1 MVEERHLARGGD
13 GRAVPFLPVRSRLVA
28 GTNSMTTSSIVIDKA
43 QQLAAAGRHTE
54 VIAYLGARDA
64 SELENS
70 PDLALLYG
78 TAHARVGRPVEG
90 LQWLD
95 MALDQARRRQEQ
107 AVEGRALNAR
117 GAVALVS
124 GRLDEAADYCTR
136 ALMVASR
143 DGDIGTAGRSSTN
156 LGIINHLRGRHAE
169 AIASWDIALAA
180 FDRAGWRPGVAQCHH
195 NLGLTYRDQGALDRA
210 LTEADW
216 AVTEGEASGDQT
228 LWALALRGRA
238 EIRVARGE
246 IGLAR
251 RALDEVRV
259 IRSRVP
265 DPADEAE
272 DQRALALVLTAE
284 GELVAA
290 EHALRDVMVRAEGHR
305 RPQLLAEATR
315 DLAIVLRRS
324 GRNAEAQAAAR
335 TAQAIFARLGAEAEI
350 RSLAS
355 QEWEDDFGAELGRS
369 LAPLHAAQALADAG
383 DYAELVTY
391 LAGRTQD
398 ELEQSP
404 MLALLSGIG
413 HSRLGRLD
421 VGQQWAMVA
430 LSRARVLGDRTLE
443 VRGLNVCGAIA
454 LERGGI
460 NEATSFFTRAQ
471 EEAMQDNDMAT
482 LGRCANNLGIIAN
495 MQGDYGRAVGA
506 YTRAIA
512 AYQKARN
519 DRGIA
524 ETQHNLGITYREQG
538 RLDDAMHATDTA
550 MREAERLGD
559 RRLKAQALA
568 GRAEIQVAR
577 GDPELAIR
585 EAQRAVVIHRDLKD
599 AVRETEDL
607 RILAVA
613 LGAAG
618 RKPEAEAMFREV
630 IARAAKHER
639 PLLVAIAQRDLAY
652 LLAREGNIAPAREV
666 AETARATLERLGA
679 KAEAEKLDAL
689 LAQPH
694 FGTHEPGRAQAGNP
708 PTAPDLGAPMPTRD
722 PSVPKNERVGPP

>member
-1 MVEERHLARGGD
+1 MR
-13 GRAVPFLPVRSRLVA
+13 
-28 GTNSMTTSSIVIDKA
+28 TSSIVVDKA
-43 QQLAAAGRHTE
+43 QELAAAGRHTE

-64 SELENS
+64 SEIEES
-70 PDLALLYG
+70 PNLALLYG
-78 TAHARVGRPVEG
+78 TAHARVGRQVEG
-90 LQWLD
+90 LRWLD
-95 MALDQARRRQEQ
+95 VALDQARRRQEPD
-107 AVEGRALNAR
+107 VEGRALNAR

-143 DGDIGTAGRSSTN
+143 DGDIGTAGRCSTN
-156 LGIINHLRGRHAE
+156 LGIISHLRGRHAE
-169 AIASWDIALAA
+169 AIASWEIALAA
-180 FDRAGWRPGVAQCHH
+180 FDRAGLRPGVAQCHH

-216 AVTEGEASGDQT
+216 AVTESEACGDHT

-238 EIRVARGE
+238 EIRVAQGE
-246 IGLAR
+246 LHLAR
-251 RALDEVRV
+251 RVLDEVRA
-259 IRSRVP
+259 IRGRVP
-265 DPADEAE
+265 DAADEAE
-272 DQRALALVLTAE
+272 DQRALALVLAAE
-284 GELVAA
+284 GEMVAA

-315 DLAIVLRRS
+315 DLASVLLRT

-335 TAQAIFARLGAEAEI
+335 AAQGIFARLGAEAEI
-350 RSLAS
+350 RNLAS
-355 QEWEDDFGAELGRS
+355 QEWEGDFGAELG
-369 LAPLHAAQALADAG
+369 
-383 DYAELVTY
+383 
-391 LAGRTQD
+391 
-398 ELEQSP
+398 QSP

-460 NEATSFFTRAQ
+460 SEATSFFTRAQ

-577 GDPELAIR
+577 GEPELAIR
-585 EAQRAVVIHRDLKD
+585 EAQRAVVIHRDLKN

-613 LGAAG
+613 LGAAVG
-618 RKPEAEAMFREV
+618 KREAEAMFREV

-639 PLLVAIAQRDLAY
+639 PLLVAIAQRDLAS
-652 LLAREGNIAPAREV
+652 LLAREGNIAAREV

-689 LAQPH
+689 LNAPRL
-694 FGTHEPGRAQAGNP
+694 EPP
-708 PTAPDLGAPMPTRD
+708 PPRSESSALEAPRPGA
-722 PSVPKNERVGPP
+722 

>member
-1 MVEERHLARGGD
+1 MR
-13 GRAVPFLPVRSRLVA
+13 
-28 GTNSMTTSSIVIDKA
+28 TSSIVVDKA
-43 QQLAAAGRHTE
+43 QELAAAGRHTE

-64 SELENS
+64 SEIEES
-70 PDLALLYG
+70 PNLALLYG
-78 TAHARVGRPVEG
+78 TAHARVGRHVEG
-90 LQWLD
+90 LRWLD
-95 MALDQARRRQEQ
+95 VALDQARRRQEQ

-143 DGDIGTAGRSSTN
+143 DGDVGTAGRCSTN

-169 AIASWDIALAA
+169 AIASWEIALAA

-195 NLGLTYRDQGALDRA
+195 SLGLTYRDQGALDRA

-238 EIRVARGE
+238 EIRLAQGE

-251 RALDEVRV
+251 RELDEIRA

-315 DLAIVLRRS
+315 DLAIVLRRA
-324 GRNAEAQAAAR
+324 GRNGEAQAAAR
-335 TAQAIFARLGAEAEI
+335 AAQAIFARLGAEAEI
-350 RSLAS
+350 RNLAS
-355 QEWEDDFGAELGRS
+355 QEWDGDFGAELGRS

-391 LAGRTQD
+391 LGGRTQD

-404 MLALLSGIG
+404 MLALLCGIG

-460 NEATSFFTRAQ
+460 SEATSFFTRAQ

-482 LGRCANNLGIIAN
+482 LGRSARTPARSPRTRRPAMTAESPRRNTTSGLLTASRGAWTTPCTPPTRPC
-495 MQGDYGRAVGA
+495 GRPSGW
-506 YTRAIA
+506 AIA
-512 AYQKARN
+512 GSRPRPSRAGPRS
-519 DRGIA
+519 RSHG
-524 ETQHNLGITYREQG
+524 
-538 RLDDAMHATDTA
+538 ATPSWPSGK
-550 MREAERLGD
+550 RS
-559 RRLKAQALA
+559 
-568 GRAEIQVAR
+568 
-577 GDPELAIR
+577 
-585 EAQRAVVIHRDLKD
+585 
-599 AVRETEDL
+599 
-607 RILAVA
+607 
-613 LGAAG
+613 
-618 RKPEAEAMFREV
+618 
-630 IARAAKHER
+630 
-639 PLLVAIAQRDLAY
+639 
-652 LLAREGNIAPAREV
+652 APW
-666 AETARATLERLGA
+666 
-679 KAEAEKLDAL
+679 
-689 LAQPH
+689 
-694 FGTHEPGRAQAGNP
+694 
-708 PTAPDLGAPMPTRD
+708 
-722 PSVPKNERVGPP
+722 

>member
-1 MVEERHLARGGD
+1 MR
-13 GRAVPFLPVRSRLVA
+13 
-28 GTNSMTTSSIVIDKA
+28 TSSIVVDKA
-43 QQLAAAGRHTE
+43 QELAAAGRHTD
-54 VIAYLGARDA
+54 VIAYLGAREPT
-64 SELENS
+64 ELEES

-78 TAHARVGRPVEG
+78 TAYARVGRHDEG
-90 LQWLD
+90 RRWLEV
-95 MALDQARRRQEQ
+95 ALDTARMRNEH
-107 AVEGRALNAR
+107 AIEGSALNAR
-117 GAVALVS
+117 G
-124 GRLDEAADYCTR
+124 
-136 ALMVASR
+136 
-143 DGDIGTAGRSSTN
+143 
-156 LGIINHLRGRHAE
+156 
-169 AIASWDIALAA
+169 
-180 FDRAGWRPGVAQCHH
+180 GVAQ
-195 NLGLTYRDQGALDRA
+195 
-210 LTEADW
+210 
-216 AVTEGEASGDQT
+216 GE
-228 LWALALRGRA
+228 L
-238 EIRVARGE
+238 
-246 IGLAR
+246 GLAR
-251 RALDEVRV
+251 RTLDEVRA

-315 DLAIVLRRS
+315 DLAIVLRRA

-335 TAQAIFARLGAEAEI
+335 SAQAIFARLGAEAEI
-350 RSLAS
+350 RNLAS
-355 QEWEDDFGAELGRS
+355 QEWGDDFGAELGRS

-383 DYAELVTY
+383 DYAELITY
-391 LAGRTQD
+391 LGGRTQD

-404 MLALLSGIG
+404 MLALLCGIG

-460 NEATSFFTRAQ
+460 SEATSFFTRAQ

-495 MQGDYGRAVGA
+495 MQGDFGRAVGA

-519 DRGIA
+519 ERGIA
-524 ETQHNLGITYREQG
+524 ETQHNLGIAYREQG

-618 RKPEAEAMFREV
+618 RKREADAMFREV

-639 PLLVAIAQRDLAY
+639 PLLVAIAQRDLAD
-652 LLAREGNIAPAREV
+652 LLAREGNIAAAREV

-689 LAQPH
+689 LNAPRL
-694 FGTHEPGRAQAGNP
+694 EPSSSSSPRRSESSALEAP
-708 PTAPDLGAPMPTRD
+708 PPGA
-722 PSVPKNERVGPP
+722 

>member
-1 MVEERHLARGGD
+1 
-13 GRAVPFLPVRSRLVA
+13 
-28 GTNSMTTSSIVIDKA
+28 MTTSSIIVDTA

-64 SELENS
+64 NEIEES
-70 PDLALLYG
+70 PNLALLYG
-78 TAHARVGRPVEG
+78 TAHARVGRHAEG
-90 LQWLD
+90 LRWLD
-95 MALDQARRRQEQ
+95 VALDQARRRQEQ

-117 GAVALVS
+117 AAVALVS
-124 GRLDEAADYCTR
+124 GRLDEAADYCTQ

-143 DGDIGTAGRSSTN
+143 DGDVGTAGRCSTN
-156 LGIINHLRGRHAE
+156 LGIISHLRGRHAE
-169 AIASWDIALAA
+169 AIASWEIALAA

-216 AVTEGEASGDQT
+216 AVTEAEASGDHT

-238 EIRVARGE
+238 EIRLAQGE
-246 IGLAR
+246 VGLAR
-251 RALDEVRV
+251 RTLDEVRA

-272 DQRALALVLTAE
+272 DQRAMALVLTAE
-284 GELVAA
+284 GELAAA

-315 DLAIVLRRS
+315 DLAIVLRRA
-324 GRNAEAQAAAR
+324 GRSAEAQAAAR
-335 TAQAIFARLGAEAEI
+335 SAQAIFARLGAEAEI
-350 RSLAS
+350 RNLAS
-355 QEWEDDFGAELGRS
+355 QEWDGDFGAELARS

-391 LAGRTQD
+391 LGGRTQD

-404 MLALLSGIG
+404 MLALLCGIG

-460 NEATSFFTRAQ
+460 SEATSFFTRAQ

-482 LGRCANNLGIIAN
+482 LGRCANNLGIIEN

-550 MREAERLGD
+550 MRDAERLGD

-577 GDPELAIR
+577 GEPELAIR

-639 PLLVAIAQRDLAY
+639 PLLVAIAQRDLAC
-652 LLAREGNIAPAREV
+652 LLAREGNVAAAREA
-666 AETARATLERLGA
+666 AETARGTLERLGA

-689 LAQPH
+689 VRVP
-694 FGTHEPGRAQAGNP
+694 ESS
-708 PTAPDLGAPMPTRD
+708 TRD
-722 PSVPKNERVGPP
+722 AGVPGA

>member
-1 MVEERHLARGGD
+1 
-13 GRAVPFLPVRSRLVA
+13 
-28 GTNSMTTSSIVIDKA
+28 MTTSSLIFDKA
-43 QQLAAAGRHTE
+43 QELAAAGRHTE
-54 VIAYLGARDA
+54 VIAYLGAREA
-64 SELENS
+64 SELEES

-78 TAHARVGRPVEG
+78 TAHARIGRHVEG
-90 LQWLD
+90 VRWLD
-95 MALDQARRRQEQ
+95 VALDQARRRQEQ

-136 ALMVASR
+136 GLMVASR
-143 DGDIGTAGRSSTN
+143 DGDVATAGRCSTN
-156 LGIINHLRGRHAE
+156 LGIISHLRGRHAE
-169 AIASWDIALAA
+169 AIASWEIALAA

-195 NLGLTYRDQGALDRA
+195 NLGLTYREQGTLDRA

-216 AVTEGEASGDQT
+216 AVTEAEASGDHT
-228 LWALALRGRA
+228 LLALALRGRA
-238 EIRVARGE
+238 EIRVAEGE
-246 IGLAR
+246 LRLAR
-251 RALDEVRV
+251 NTLDEIRD
-259 IRSRVP
+259 IRSGVP
-265 DPADEAE
+265 DAADEAE
-272 DQRALALVLTAE
+272 DQRTMALVLAAE
-284 GELVAA
+284 GELAAA
-290 EHALRDVMVRAEGHR
+290 ERALRDVIVRAEGHR

-315 DLAIVLRRS
+315 DLAIVLRRA
-324 GRNAEAQAAAR
+324 GRNAEARAAAR
-335 TAQAIFARLGAEAEI
+335 AAQAIFARIGAEAEI
-350 RSLAS
+350 RNLAS
-355 QEWEDDFGAELGRS
+355 QEWDDDFAAELGRS

-391 LAGRTQD
+391 LGGRTQD

-404 MLALLSGIG
+404 MLALLCGIG

-460 NEATSFFTRAQ
+460 SEATSFFTRAQ

-524 ETQHNLGITYREQG
+524 ESQHNLGITYREQG
-538 RLDDAMHATDTA
+538 RLEDAMNATDTA

-577 GDPELAIR
+577 GEPELAIR

-607 RILAVA
+607 RILAGA

-618 RKPEAEAMFREV
+618 RKEEAEAMFREV

-639 PLLVAIAQRDLAY
+639 PLLVAVAQRDLAY
-652 LLAREGNIAPAREV
+652 LLAREGNVAAAREV
-666 AETARATLERLGA
+666 AQTARATLDRLGA

-689 LAQPH
+689 LSA
-694 FGTHEPGRAQAGNP
+694 PGIE
-708 PTAPDLGAPMPTRD
+708 PTAGGNVAYVPPPNGLPASSASDAAPPAA
-722 PSVPKNERVGPP
+722 

>member
-1 MVEERHLARGGD
+1 
-13 GRAVPFLPVRSRLVA
+13 
-28 GTNSMTTSSIVIDKA
+28 MTTSSIIVDKV

-54 VIAYLGARDA
+54 VIAYLGTQDA
-64 SELENS
+64 SEIEES
-70 PDLALLYG
+70 PNLALLYG
-78 TAHARVGRPVEG
+78 TAHARVGRHAEG
-90 LQWLD
+90 LRWLD
-95 MALDQARRRQEQ
+95 VALDQARRRQEQ

-143 DGDIGTAGRSSTN
+143 DGDVGTAGRSSTN
-156 LGIINHLRGRHAE
+156 LGIISHLRGRHAE
-169 AIASWDIALAA
+169 AIASWEIALAA
-180 FDRAGWRPGVAQCHH
+180 YDRAGLRPGVAQCHH

-216 AVTEGEASGDQT
+216 AVTEAEASGDQT

-238 EIRVARGE
+238 EIRLAQGE
-246 IGLAR
+246 VGLAR
-251 RALDEVRV
+251 RALDEIQA

-265 DPADEAE
+265 DAADEAE
-272 DQRALALVLTAE
+272 DQRALALVLAAE

-315 DLAIVLRRS
+315 DLAIVLRRG
-324 GRNAEAQAAAR
+324 GRNAEAQTAAR
-335 TAQAIFARLGAEAEI
+335 AAQAIFARLGAEAEI
-350 RSLAS
+350 RNLAS
-355 QEWEDDFGAELGRS
+355 LEWDGDFGTELSRS

-383 DYAELVTY
+383 DYAELVVY
-391 LAGRTQD
+391 LGKRTQD

-443 VRGLNVCGAIA
+443 IRGLNVCGAIA

-460 NEATSFFTRAQ
+460 SEATNFFTRAQ

-519 DRGIA
+519 ERGIA

-550 MREAERLGD
+550 MKEAERLGD

-613 LGAAG
+613 LGAGG
-618 RKPEAEAMFREV
+618 RKGEAEALFREV

-639 PLLVAIAQRDLAY
+639 TLLVAIAQRDLAY
-652 LLAREGNIAPAREV
+652 LLAREGNFAAARET
-666 AETARATLERLGA
+666 AETARATLEQLGA

-689 LAQPH
+689 LKAP
-694 FGTHEPGRAQAGNP
+694 GIEPSVGVAYAPP
-708 PTAPDLGAPMPTRD
+708 PTSRPDAPPVQPGA
-722 PSVPKNERVGPP
+722 

>member
-1 MVEERHLARGGD
+1 
-13 GRAVPFLPVRSRLVA
+13 
-28 GTNSMTTSSIVIDKA
+28 MTTSSIVIDKA

-64 SELENS
+64 NEIEES
-70 PDLALLYG
+70 PNLALLYG
-78 TAHARVGRPVEG
+78 TAHARVGRHAEG
-90 LQWLD
+90 LRWLD
-95 MALDQARRRQEQ
+95 VALDQARRRQEQ

-143 DGDIGTAGRSSTN
+143 DGDVGTAGRCSTN
-156 LGIINHLRGRHAE
+156 LGIISHLRGRHAE
-169 AIASWDIALAA
+169 AIASWEIALAA
-180 FDRAGWRPGVAQCHH
+180 FDRAAWRPGVAQCHH

-216 AVTEGEASGDQT
+216 AVTEAEASGDHT

-238 EIRVARGE
+238 EIRLAQGE

-251 RALDEVRV
+251 RALDEIRG

-265 DPADEAE
+265 DAADEAE

-290 EHALRDVMVRAEGHR
+290 EHALRDVIVRAEGHR

-350 RSLAS
+350 RNLAS
-355 QEWEDDFGAELGRS
+355 QEWDGDFGAELGRS

-391 LAGRTQD
+391 LGERTQD

-404 MLALLSGIG
+404 MLALLCGIG

-460 NEATSFFTRAQ
+460 SEATSFFTRAQ
-471 EEAMQDNDMAT
+471 EESMQDNDMAT

-519 DRGIA
+519 ERGIA

-639 PLLVAIAQRDLAY
+639 PLLVAIAQRDLAN
-652 LLAREGNIAPAREV
+652 LLAREGNIAAAREL
-666 AETARATLERLGA
+666 AETARATLEGLGA

-689 LAQPH
+689 LNAPRL
-694 FGTHEPGRAQAGNP
+694 EPP
-708 PTAPDLGAPMPTRD
+708 PPRRSESSAPEAPRPGA
-722 PSVPKNERVGPP
+722 